1 MTQEKSNLMWGGRF
15 AAGQDDLMEAINAS
29 IDFDKRLAEQDIL
42 ASKVHAKMLSE
53 QNIISKA
60 DYKSIV
66 TGLEQIESQI
76 KNNKF
81 VFDRALED
89 IHMNVEARLNDI
101 IGAPA
106 GRLHTARSRND
117 QVATDFRLWVR
128 DQIDLLQQLLN
139 ALIEALSNQAELGID
154 WVMPGFTHLQMAQ
167 PVTWGHHM
175 MAYVEMFGRDLS
187 RFTDARDRMNECP
200 LGSAALAGTSFPINR
215 ETTSSALNFKAPSA
229 NSLDAVSDRDF
240 ALEFLSV
247 SSICAM
253 HLSRLAEELVIWSS
267 AQFKLISLSDRFSTG
282 SSIMPQKKN
291 PDAAE
296 LIRAKVGRIFG
307 ANVALMMVMKG
318 LPLAYSK
325 DMQEDKQQVFDA
337 ADNLVIATAAMT
349 GMINDLKANR
359 ENMEAAAHFGFSTA
373 TDLADWLVQKLNL
386 PFREAHHITG
396 QIVLIAEDKKCDL
409 SDLGLDAMQEVD
421 NRINDDIFSVLSV
434 QNSVSS
440 RSSYGGTAPSQ
451 VRKQINRW
459 REILK
464 S

>member
-15 AAGQDDLMEAINAS
+15 AAGQDDLMEEINAS

-89 IHMNVEARLNDI
+89 IHMNVEARLNDT

-128 DQIDLLQQLLN
+128 DQIDLLQELLN
-139 ALIEALSNQAELGID
+139 ALIEALLNQAELGID

>member
-1 MTQEKSNLMWGGRF
+1 MTQEKANLMWGGRF
-15 AAGQDDLMEAINAS
+15 AGGQDALMEEINAS
-29 IDFDKRLAEQDIL
+29 IDFDKRLAEHDIF
-42 ASKVHAKMLSE
+42 ASKVHAKMLSD
-53 QNIISKA
+53 QGIISEE

-66 TGLEQIESQI
+66 GGLDQISLQI
-76 KNNKF
+76 KKNEF

-89 IHMNVEARLNDI
+89 IHMNVEARLKEI
-101 IGAPA
+101 IGEPA

-128 DQIDLLQQLLN
+128 DQIDFSQKLIKS
-139 ALIEALSNQAELGID
+139 LIEALLDQAELGAD

-175 MAYVEMFGRDLS
+175 MAYVEMFSRDLS

-215 ETTSSALNFKAPSA
+215 EKTSSALNFKAPSA

-296 LIRAKVGRIFG
+296 LIRAKIGRIFG
-307 ANVALMMVMKG
+307 ANVALMIVMKG

-325 DMQEDKQQVFDA
+325 DMQEDKEQVFDA
-337 ADNLVIATAAMT
+337 ADNLMVALAAMS
-349 GMINDLKANR
+349 GMIKDLKANK

-396 QIVLIAEDKKCDL
+396 QIVQRAEAKKCDL
-409 SDLGLDAMQEVD
+409 CDLDLAVIREVD
-421 NRINDDIFSVLSV
+421 DRITEDIYSVLSV
-434 QNSVSS
+434 QNSVAS
-440 RSSYGGTAPSQ
+440 RGSYGGTAPSQ
-451 VRKQINRW
+451 VRSQIARW
-459 REILK
+459 RKTLEL
-464 S
+464 

>member
-1 MTQEKSNLMWGGRF
+1 MTQEKANLMWGGRF
-15 AAGQDDLMEAINAS
+15 AGGQDALMEEINAS
-29 IDFDKRLAEQDIL
+29 IDFDKRLAEHDIV
-42 ASKVHAKMLSE
+42 ASKVHAKMLSD
-53 QNIISKA
+53 QGIISEE

-66 TGLEQIESQI
+66 GGLDQISLQI
-76 KNNKF
+76 KKNEF
-81 VFDRALED
+81 IFDRALED
-89 IHMNVEARLNDI
+89 IHMNVEARLKEI
-101 IGAPA
+101 IGDPA

-128 DQIDLLQQLLN
+128 DQIDFSRKLIKS
-139 ALIEALSNQAELGID
+139 LIEALLDQAELGAD

-175 MAYVEMFGRDLS
+175 MAYVEMFSRDLS

-215 ETTSSALNFKAPSA
+215 EKTSSALHFKAPSA

-296 LIRAKVGRIFG
+296 LIRAKIGRIFG
-307 ANVALMMVMKG
+307 ANVALMIVMKG

-325 DMQEDKQQVFDA
+325 DMQEDKEQVFDA
-337 ADNLVIATAAMT
+337 ADNLMVALAAMS
-349 GMINDLKANR
+349 GMIKDLKANK

-396 QIVLIAEDKKCDL
+396 QIVQRAEVKKCDL
-409 SDLGLDAMQEVD
+409 CDLDLAVIREVD
-421 NRINDDIFSVLSV
+421 DRITEDIYSVLSV
-434 QNSVSS
+434 QNSVAS
-440 RSSYGGTAPSQ
+440 RASYGGTAPSQ
-451 VRKQINRW
+451 VRSQIARW
-459 REILK
+459 RKNLEL
-464 S
+464 

>member
-1 MTQEKSNLMWGGRF
+1 MTQEKNNLMWGGRF
-15 AAGQDDLMEAINAS
+15 AGGQDALMEEINAS
-29 IDFDKRLAEQDIL
+29 IDFDKRLAEHDIL
-42 ASKVHAKMLSE
+42 ASKVHAKMLSD
-53 QNIISKA
+53 QGIISEE
-60 DYKSIV
+60 DYKSV
-66 TGLEQIESQI
+66 VGGLDQIGLQI
-76 KNNKF
+76 KKNEF

-89 IHMNVEARLNDI
+89 IHMNVEARLKEI
-101 IGAPA
+101 IGDPA

-128 DQIDLLQQLLN
+128 DQIDFSQKLIKSLIEGLLN
-139 ALIEALSNQAELGID
+139 QADLGAD

-175 MAYVEMFGRDLS
+175 MAYVEMFSRDLS

-200 LGSAALAGTSFPINR
+200 LGSAALAGTSFPIDR

-253 HLSRLAEELVIWSS
+253 HLSRLAEELVLWSS
-267 AQFKLISLSDRFSTG
+267 TQFKLISLSDRFSTG

-296 LIRAKVGRIFG
+296 LIRAKIGRIFG
-307 ANVALMMVMKG
+307 ANVALMIVMKG

-325 DMQEDKQQVFDA
+325 DMQEDKEQVFDA
-337 ADNLVIATAAMT
+337 ADNLMVALAAMS
-349 GMINDLKANR
+349 GMIKDVKANK

-396 QIVLIAEDKKCDL
+396 QIVQRAEVEKCDL
-409 SDLGLDAMQEVD
+409 CDLDLAAMREVD
-421 NRINDDIFSVLSV
+421 DRITEDIYSVLSV
-434 QNSVSS
+434 QNSVAS
-440 RSSYGGTAPSQ
+440 RASYGGTAPSQ
-451 VRKQINRW
+451 VRSQIARW
-459 REILK
+459 RKTLEL
-464 S
+464 

>member
-1 MTQEKSNLMWGGRF
+1 MTQEKANLMWGGRF
-15 AAGQDDLMEAINAS
+15 AGGQDALMEEINAS
-29 IDFDKRLAEQDIL
+29 IDFDKRLAEHDIF
-42 ASKVHAKMLSE
+42 ASKVHAKMLSD
-53 QNIISKA
+53 QGIISEE

-66 TGLEQIESQI
+66 GGLDQISLQI
-76 KNNKF
+76 KKNEF
-81 VFDRALED
+81 IFDRALED
-89 IHMNVEARLNDI
+89 IHMNVEARLKEI
-101 IGAPA
+101 IGEPA

-128 DQIDLLQQLLN
+128 DQIDFSQKLIKS
-139 ALIEALSNQAELGID
+139 LIEALLDQAELGAD

-175 MAYVEMFGRDLS
+175 MAYVEMFSRDLS

-215 ETTSSALNFKAPSA
+215 EKTSSALDFKAPSA

-247 SSICAM
+247 SSICGM

-282 SSIMPQKKN
+282 SSIIPQKKN

-296 LIRAKVGRIFG
+296 LIRAKIGRIFG
-307 ANVALMMVMKG
+307 ANVALMIVMKG

-325 DMQEDKQQVFDA
+325 DMQEDKEQVFDT
-337 ADNLVIATAAMT
+337 ADNLMVALAAMS
-349 GMINDLKANR
+349 GMIKDLKANK

-396 QIVLIAEDKKCDL
+396 QIVQRAEVKKCDL
-409 SDLGLDAMQEVD
+409 NDLDLAVMREVD
-421 NRINDDIFSVLSV
+421 DRITEDIYSVLSV
-434 QNSVSS
+434 QNSVAS
-440 RSSYGGTAPSQ
+440 RASYGGTAPSQ
-451 VRKQINRW
+451 VRSQIARW
-459 REILK
+459 RKTLEL
-464 S
+464 

>member
-1 MTQEKSNLMWGGRF
+1 MTQEKANLMWGGRF
-15 AAGQDDLMEAINAS
+15 AGGQDALMEEINAS
-29 IDFDKRLAEQDIL
+29 IDFDKRLAEHDIF
-42 ASKVHAKMLSE
+42 ASKVHAKMLSD
-53 QNIISKA
+53 QGIISEE

-66 TGLEQIESQI
+66 GGLDQISLQI
-76 KNNKF
+76 KKNEF

-89 IHMNVEARLNDI
+89 IHMNVEARLKEI
-101 IGAPA
+101 IGEPA

-128 DQIDLLQQLLN
+128 DQIDFSQKLIKS
-139 ALIEALSNQAELGID
+139 LIEALLDQAELGAD

-175 MAYVEMFGRDLS
+175 MAYVEMFSRDLS

-215 ETTSSALNFKAPSA
+215 EKTSSALNFKAPSA

-296 LIRAKVGRIFG
+296 LIRAKIGRIFG
-307 ANVALMMVMKG
+307 ANVALMIVMKG

-325 DMQEDKQQVFDA
+325 DMQEDKEQVFDA
-337 ADNLVIATAAMT
+337 ADNMMVALAAMS
-349 GMINDLKANR
+349 GMIKDLKANR

-386 PFREAHHITG
+386 PFREAHRITG
-396 QIVLIAEDKKCDL
+396 QIVQRAEAKKCDL
-409 SDLGLDAMQEVD
+409 CDLDLAVIREVD
-421 NRINDDIFSVLSV
+421 DRITEDIYSVLSV
-434 QNSVSS
+434 QNSVAS
-440 RSSYGGTAPSQ
+440 RASYGGTAPSQ
-451 VRKQINRW
+451 VRSQIARW
-459 REILK
+459 RKTLEL
-464 S
+464 

>member
-1 MTQEKSNLMWGGRF
+1 MTQEKANLMWGGRF
-15 AAGQDDLMEAINAS
+15 AGGQDALMEEINAS
-29 IDFDKRLAEQDIL
+29 IDFDKRLAEHDIF
-42 ASKVHAKMLSE
+42 ASKVHAKMLSD
-53 QNIISKA
+53 QGIISEE

-66 TGLEQIESQI
+66 GGLDQISLQI
-76 KNNKF
+76 KKNEF
-81 VFDRALED
+81 IFDRALED
-89 IHMNVEARLNDI
+89 IHMNVEARLKEI
-101 IGAPA
+101 IGEPA

-128 DQIDLLQQLLN
+128 DQIDFSRKLIKS
-139 ALIEALSNQAELGID
+139 LIEALLDQAELGAD

-175 MAYVEMFGRDLS
+175 MAYVEMFSRDLS

-215 ETTSSALNFKAPSA
+215 EKTSSALHFKAPSA

-296 LIRAKVGRIFG
+296 LIRAKIGRIFG
-307 ANVALMMVMKG
+307 ANVALMIVMKG

-325 DMQEDKQQVFDA
+325 DMQEDKEQVFDA
-337 ADNLVIATAAMT
+337 ADNLMVALAAMS
-349 GMINDLKANR
+349 GMIKDLKANK

-396 QIVLIAEDKKCDL
+396 QIVQRAEVKKCDL
-409 SDLGLDAMQEVD
+409 NDLDLAVIREVD
-421 NRINDDIFSVLSV
+421 DRITEDIYSVLSV
-434 QNSVSS
+434 KSSVAS
-440 RSSYGGTAPSQ
+440 RASYGGTAPSQ
-451 VRKQINRW
+451 VRSQIARW
-459 REILK
+459 RKTLEL
-464 S
+464 

>member
-15 AAGQDDLMEAINAS
+15 AAGQDDLMEEINAS

-139 ALIEALSNQAELGID
+139 ALIEALLNQAELGID

-359 ENMEAAAHFGFSTA
+359 KNMEAAAHFGFSTA